1 MRDGLL
7 ALCAILLI
15 LLITLSFSL
24 SKEKKITHQV
34 ITIVDNKTLINKS
47 VKNVLCDNNRI
58 CNKYYAHF
66 ENQTEQISEQTYN
79 RIKEG
84 QKVTLTVHDKSLSW
98 LSIFIVGAI
107 GFLCIIMF
115 LCFTIETKYEGGGE
129 YYG

>member
-15 LLITLSFSL
+15 LLGVLSFSL
-24 SKEKKITHQV
+24 PEEKKVIHQV
-34 ITIVDNKTLINKS
+34 ITVVDNEILISKS
-47 VKNVLCDNNRI
+47 VKDVLCNNDGI

-66 ENQTEQISEQTYN
+66 ENQTEQVSEQTYN

-84 QKVTLTVHDKSLSW
+84 QKVTLTVHDESLSW
-98 LSIFIVGAI
+98 LSIFLITAI
-107 GFLCIIMF
+107 GLLGMIILLC
-115 LCFTIETKYEGGGE
+115 CTIETKYEGGGE